1 MRPDCGRWIRVAMAE
16 TIPETL
22 PRSGPTAG
30 ERRVFAALAKL
41 PENCLIYYEP
51 VVARRYPDLI
61 AILPEVG
68 VLIIEMKDWRLAELS
83 RVTPDNVTM
92 TRRGAE
98 TIAMHPRKQ
107 VRGYMLRLMDECRK
121 HRQAGLLMQQDG
133 PHAGRYTFPFCHIAI
148 LSNIDRSQIER
159 EAPEL
164 GSLFPPGTTIP
175 RDELARLGDARCG
188 RSRN

>member
-1 MRPDCGRWIRVAMAE
+1 MAE

-41 PENCLIYYEP
+41 PEDCLIYYEP

-61 AILPEVG
+61 VILPEVG
-68 VLIIEMKDWRLAELS
+68 VLIIEVKDWRLAELS
-83 RVTPDNVTM
+83 RVTPDTVTM

-98 TIAMHPRKQ
+98 TTAMHPRKQ
-107 VRGYMLRLMDECRK
+107 ARGYMLGLMDECRK
-121 HRQAGLLMQQDG
+121 HPQAGLLMQQNG
-133 PHAGRYTFPFCHIAI
+133 PHAGRYAFPFCHIAV
-148 LSNIDRSQIER
+148 LSNINRSQIER

-164 GSLFPPGTTIP
+164 SDLFPPGTTIT
-175 RDELARLGDARCG
+175 RD
-188 RSRN
+188 

>member
-1 MRPDCGRWIRVAMAE
+1 MAE

-68 VLIIEMKDWRLAELS
+68 VLIIE
-83 RVTPDNVTM
+83 V
-92 TRRGAE
+92 
-98 TIAMHPRKQ
+98 
-107 VRGYMLRLMDECRK
+107 
-121 HRQAGLLMQQDG
+121 
-133 PHAGRYTFPFCHIAI
+133 
-148 LSNIDRSQIER
+148 
-159 EAPEL
+159 
-164 GSLFPPGTTIP
+164 
-175 RDELARLGDARCG
+175 
-188 RSRN
+188 